1 MNTKSFLFGTFFVIV
16 LAILAGTIMYGG
28 NIIVVILGALSII
41 LLLTVAYAIYE
52 EDSLDREDYKRR
64 MDAYRELTDSIRRL

>member
-1 MNTKSFLFGTFFVIV
+1 MNFLFGTFLVIV
-16 LAILAGTIMYGG
+16 LALLVSTILYGG
-28 NIIVVILGALSII
+28 NIFIAILGALSII

-52 EDSLDREDYKRR
+52 EDSLDREAYKRR

>member
-1 MNTKSFLFGTFFVIV
+1 MNFLFGTFLVIV
-16 LAILAGTIMYGG
+16 LALLISTILYGG
-28 NIIVVILGALSII
+28 NIIVAILGALSII

-52 EDSLDREDYKRR
+52 EDELNREDYKRR